1 LSSSATASRSRAILA
16 ILAPVFLALAL
27 VFGGATHGE
36 AISSALVRLAA
47 VGLLAVAL
55 WTLAETG
62 LRPGARWPAAVLAGA
77 ALLPLIQLLPLPPEL
92 WTELPGR
99 EAVAVG
105 FRAAGMDL
113 PWMPISLA
121 PSATIDAFLS
131 MVPPA
136 AIFLATINLDER
148 SRRRLSLII
157 VGVAILATVMGA
169 AQVASGTDSGLRI
182 YQVTNADSAV
192 GFFANRNH
200 QAALLVVALP
210 LTAYWLGYSEGRSR
224 GQHVVYM
231 MVAAGLLVI
240 FLVSLGVTRSRA
252 GIGLGIGALVASG
265 VLLWF
270 SSAVP
275 RIVPLILMVGLIAGG
290 GLVAAFALEPLL
302 ARFQDPVSGE
312 ARVTLLPALIA
323 AGKAFWP
330 IGSGLGSFVPAF
342 QLFERPDTL
351 LPQFVN
357 HAHNDYIELWIEAG
371 ALGLLLLTAGLSWF
385 VTAAVRVVF
394 WPSGR
399 DADLPRVA
407 AIIVLILVVHS
418 AVDYPLRTA
427 ALSVVFALAC
437 GLLTPPPSDGRR
449 SRRRSS
455 QPANDAVLASAVSRL
470 PSRPSVT
477 TRARRS

>member
-1 LSSSATASRSRAILA
+1 M
-16 ILAPVFLALAL
+16 APAFLAVAL

-36 AISSALVRLAA
+36 AISSAVVRLAA
-47 VGLLAVAL
+47 LGLLGVGL

-62 LRPGARWPAAVLAGA
+62 LRPGVRWPAAVLACA
-77 ALLPLIQLLPLPPEL
+77 ALLPLIQLLPLPPGL
-92 WTELPGR
+92 WTQLPGR
-99 EAVAVG
+99 EPAAAG
-105 FRAAGMDL
+105 FRAAGLDL

-121 PSATIDAFLS
+121 PSATLDAFLS
-131 MVPPA
+131 LVPPA

-148 SRRRLSLII
+148 SRRRLSLVI
-157 VGVAILATVMGA
+157 VGVAILATLMGA
-169 AQVASGTDSGLRI
+169 AQVASGTGSSLRM
-182 YQVTNADSAV
+182 YEVTNIDSAV

-210 LTAYWLGYSEGRSR
+210 LTAYWLGYSEGRSQ
-224 GQHVVYM
+224 GQRVVYM

-252 GIGLGIGALVASG
+252 GIGLGVVAIVASA

-275 RIVPLILMVGLIAGG
+275 RIVPLILVVGLIAGG

-302 ARFQDPVSGE
+302 QRFQDPVSNE
-312 ARVTLLPALIA
+312 ARLTLLPGLFA

-342 QLFERPDTL
+342 QLFERPETL

-357 HAHNDYIELWIEAG
+357 HAHNDYLELWIEAG
-371 ALGLLLLTAGLSWF
+371 ALGLIILAAGLVWF
-385 VTAAVRVVF
+385 ATAAVRAF
-394 WPSGR
+394 LWPSGW
-399 DADLPRVA
+399 DTDLPRVA

-437 GLLTPPPSDGRR
+437 GLLTPAPSGGGRS

-455 QPANDAVLASAVSRL
+455 QPANDGVRTSAVRRL

-477 TRARRS
+477 TRARRP

>member
-1 LSSSATASRSRAILA
+1 MAPAFLA
-16 ILAPVFLALAL
+16 IAL

-47 VGLLAVAL
+47 TGLLGVAL
-55 WTLAETG
+55 WTLIGTG
-62 LRPGARWPAAVLAGA
+62 IRPGARWPVVVLACA
-77 ALLPLIQLLPLPPEL
+77 ALLPLIQLLPLPPSL
-92 WTELPGR
+92 WTQLPGR
-99 EAVAVG
+99 EAVAAG
-105 FRAAGMDL
+105 FRAAGIEL
-113 PWMPISLA
+113 PWMPMSLA
-121 PSATIDAFLS
+121 PSGTFDAILS

-148 SRRRLSLII
+148 SRRRLSLVI

-169 AQVASGTDSGLRI
+169 AQVASGTGSGLRI
-182 YQVTNADSAV
+182 YEVTNVDSAV

-210 LTAYWLGYSEGRSR
+210 LTAYWLGYSEGRSQ

-252 GIGLGIGALVASG
+252 GIGLGVGAIVASA

-275 RIVPLILMVGLIAGG
+275 RIVPLILVVGLIAGG

-312 ARVTLLPALIA
+312 ARLTLLPGLFA
-323 AGKAFWP
+323 AGNAFWP

-351 LPQFVN
+351 LQQFVN
-357 HAHNDYIELWIEAG
+357 HAHNDYIELWIETG
-371 ALGLLLLTAGLSWF
+371 VPGLLIVAAGLSWF
-385 VTAAVRVVF
+385 VTAAMRAVF
-394 WPSGR
+394 WPRER

-407 AIIVLILVVHS
+407 AIIVFILVVHS

-427 ALSVVFALAC
+427 GLSVVFALAC
-437 GLLTPPPSDGRR
+437 GLLTPAPSNGTR

-455 QPANDAVLASAVSRL
+455 QPANDGVRASAVGRL